1 MTVARLLNA
10 YIAPFFMGFSMAAC
24 AASGEPVSSVILLV
38 IAGVAGY
45 FSLPKSDVVIERI
58 WEAVA

>member
-1 MTVARLLNA
+1 MLRILPSV
-10 YIAPFFMGFSMAAC
+10 C
-24 AASGEPVSSVILLV
+24 ASAILLV